1 MMNIRN
7 IFISLHRSSTILF
20 SLGTR
25 TTLGYMMLNLLV
37 KHKDIRL
44 KVEWYTRVGRT
55 SIV

>member
-1 MMNIRN
+1 MPSMRK

-44 KVEWYTRVGRT
+44 KVEWYTRVSRV